1 MRPSLF
7 YNTNGFAHHRLDDA
21 CRALADLGYDGVSL
35 TPDVHHLD
43 PERSTPAEVES
54 FRALLESLSLQIT
67 LESGARF
74 LLNSRRKHYP
84 TLLTSAA
91 FEVRQESYR
100 RHIDL
105 ARQLGSP
112 ILSIWSGR
120 GEEDTP
126 PFERA
131 IALLADRM
139 MPVLDYAAEAGVKV
153 TFEPEPG
160 MLIERV
166 DQWEVLN
173 GHLRGHQL
181 GLTLDTGHV
190 AAVETVSCSQLIEE
204 AGESLALVQLDD
216 SPVGIHE
223 HRMFG
228 EGAMDFDPIFAS
240 IDARVTPPP
249 LSVELSRHSH
259 NAIEIARQSA
269 VFVGGFFPGAE

>member
-7 YNTNGFAHHRLDDA
+7 YNTNGFAHHRLEDA

-43 PERSTPAEVES
+43 PERSTLAEVES

-74 LLNSRRKHYP
+74 LLDWRRKHYP
-84 TLLTSAA
+84 TLLTSSA

-105 ARQLGSP
+105 AKQLGSP

-120 GEEDTP
+120 AEGDTP
-126 PFERA
+126 PFDRA
-131 IALLADRM
+131 VALLAERM
-139 MPVLDYAAEAGVKV
+139 MPVLDYAAEVGVRV

-160 MLIERV
+160 MLVERV
-166 DQWEVLN
+166 DQWKELKDC
-173 GHLRGHQL
+173 LRGYQV

-190 AAVETVSCSQLIEE
+190 AAVETVSCAGLIEE
-204 AGESLALVQLDD
+204 AGENLALIQLDD
-216 SPVGIHE
+216 SPVGVHE

-228 EGAMDFDPIFAS
+228 EGSLDFGPIFSLVDSMA
-240 IDARVTPPP
+240 APPP
-249 LSVELSRHSH
+249 ISVELSRHSH
-259 NAIEIARQSA
+259 NAVEIARQS
-269 VFVGGFFPGAE
+269 VRFVGGFFPAPE